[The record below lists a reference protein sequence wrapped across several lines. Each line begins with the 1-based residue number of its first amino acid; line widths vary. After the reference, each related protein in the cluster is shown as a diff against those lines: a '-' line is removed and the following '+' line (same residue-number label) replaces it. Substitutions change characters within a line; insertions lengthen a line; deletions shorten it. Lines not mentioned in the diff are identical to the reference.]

1 LGSRRPPCG
10 RFASR
15 SRRRSTIVQ
24 SPSPP
29 RRLAYAALFVAAG
42 LTAAYAES
50 IPNFEL
56 ITLTAFLSGM
66 VLGVR
71 DGALV
76 GGACILLYSLLN
88 PYGPAHPLV
97 TASQVVGEA
106 VAGAAGGLAAKARL
120 DRRPRAVAA
129 AVFGLAALALT
140 AFYDVITN
148 LATGLVFGQ
157 TRFWLVAGIPFALWH
172 IGWNVALFVA
182 IGTALV
188 GVIPRYAA
196 RLS

>member
-1 LGSRRPPCG
+1 
-10 RFASR
+10 
-15 SRRRSTIVQ
+15 
-24 SPSPP
+24 
-29 RRLAYAALFVAAG
+29 

-50 IPNFEL
+50 IPNLEL
-56 ITLTAFLSGM
+56 ITLTSFLAGM
-66 VLGVR
+66 VLGMR

-76 GGACILLYSLLN
+76 GGSCILLYSLLN

-97 TASQVVGEA
+97 TASQVLGEA
-106 VAGAAGGLAAKARL
+106 IAGAAGGMVARARL
-120 DRRPRAVAA
+120 DQRPRWAA
-129 AVFGLAALALT
+129 AALLGLAALLLT
-140 AFYDVITN
+140 AFYDLITN
-148 LATGLVFGQ
+148 VATGLVFGQ
-157 TRFWLVAGIPFALWH
+157 LRFWLVAGVPFALWH